1 MVDGTIS
8 VKKVIPLIVVT
19 WILSLA
25 TTLTVVY
32 VVLSISP
39 SGIGDESITTEKI
52 ADSAVVTTKL
62 ADGTI
67 TAAKI
72 LDGTIT
78 AVDLADGSVLA
89 VKVADGAI
97 TTKKIADEA
106 VTTDK
111 IADDAVVT
119 IKLAD
124 GAVTSAKIL
133 DGAVTT
139 VDLATGAVAEIQ
151 IRDGA
156 VTTTKITDYA
166 VTNLKLAANAIPFN
180 STYGTGSISKTTAD
194 WENITDLSV
203 TMTLERNSTL
213 LIMFSVQSAKSDPD
227 KSVIWRAFV
236 NTDPALP
243 GEIYL
248 QPPGEGTKWSSVS
261 YNFIKPDVSTGEYTI
276 YVQWKVS
283 GGTAWIANRVLFVIA
298 LPT

>member
-8 VKKVIPLIVVT
+8 IKKVVPLIVVT

-39 SGIGDESITTEKI
+39 SGIGDESITTEMI
-52 ADSAVVTTKL
+52 ADSAIVTTKL

-67 TAAKI
+67 
-72 LDGTIT
+72 
-78 AVDLADGSVLA
+78 
-89 VKVADGAI
+89 
-97 TTKKIADEA
+97 
-106 VTTDK
+106 
-111 IADDAVVT
+111 
-119 IKLAD
+119 
-124 GAVTSAKIL
+124 TSAKIL

-139 VDLATGAVAEIQ
+139 VDLDTGAVAEIQ

-180 STYGTGSISKTTAD
+180 STYGTESITKTTAS

-213 LIMFSVQSAKSDPD
+213 LIMFSVQSALSDPD

-236 NTDPALP
+236 NTDTALP
-243 GEIYL
+243 GSIYL
-248 QPPGEGTKWSSVS
+248 QPPGEGNKWSSIS
-261 YNFIKPDVSTGEYTI
+261 YNFYKPDVSTGEYTI
-276 YVQWKVS
+276 YVQWYVS